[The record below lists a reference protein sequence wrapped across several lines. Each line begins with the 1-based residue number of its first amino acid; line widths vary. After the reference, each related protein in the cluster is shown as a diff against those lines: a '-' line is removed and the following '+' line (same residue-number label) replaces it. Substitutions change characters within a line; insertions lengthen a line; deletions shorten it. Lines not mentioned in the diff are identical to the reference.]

1 MSSSS
6 HSVATTAREISG
18 EQILMAMLAACLLL
32 VGTISAAAVLPAA
45 IGVSLAG
52 FVLIAT
58 LGGVGAVVRGLLR
71 DSD

>member
-6 HSVATTAREISG
+6 HAVATTAREISG

-52 FVLIAT
+52 VVLIAT